1 MFRANLFSH
10 KFYEEK
16 EDGSP
21 YYYSP
26 YDEKIHDGYMF
37 TDNGFWDTFRSQFLL
52 TNILHPYDAGA
63 IYASL
68 ARRSGAMWMVTF
80 LVVPE

>member
-37 TDNGFWDTFRSQFLL
+37 TDNGFGTLS
-52 TNILHPYDAGA
+52 
-63 IYASL
+63 
-68 ARRSGAMWMVTF
+68 
-80 LVVPE
+80 VPSSR